1 MTDAVCEHNPPG
13 NGFSILAR
21 NFALVHVLLDHCHD
35 SIGVF
40 KVTGSNHRHVL
51 RPVPA
56 LVKSKDLAGW
66 DALDDVLLAS
76 GKAFCVLRK
85 A

>member
-1 MTDAVCEHNPPG
+1 MLFKKHISPG
-13 NGFSILAR
+13 NGFTRLVRS
-21 NFALVHVLLDHCHD
+21 FALSHVLLDHSHNG
-35 SIGVF
+35 ILIF
-40 KVTGSNHRHVL
+40 KITNSHHCHVL

-76 GKAFCVLRK
+76 GKAFCILPK
-85 A
+85 T